1 MADVEIIKAKET
13 AIVHRRGK
21 RVEQL
26 RVAAYCRVST
36 DGDEQIESYNSQVRY
51 YTDLIQ
57 SKREWILVDIYA
69 DEAITG
75 TMVDRRDN
83 FIRMINDCMSGSIDM
98 IITKSIS
105 RFARNTLDVLKY
117 VRMLKD
123 KNIAIQ
129 FEEEN
134 INTLTMDGELLL
146 SILSAVYQQEVEN
159 TSANVKKG
167 LKMKMQRGELV
178 GFQGCMGYDYNA
190 DTKTITVNEEEAKVV
205 QYIFK
210 RYLEG
215 AGGSMIGKELEN
227 LEIRTKRGHTKW
239 TSSAILGIIKNE
251 KYKGDILMGKTFKVS
266 PITKR
271 RLPNFG
277 EEDKFYIREHHEPII
292 SAEIFAKAQEIR
304 HERNVGRNKG
314 PFPEGVR
321 LRVSH
326 RFTFSCM
333 IECGFCGGTLTRRS
347 WHSGSEYHKTIWQCV
362 VSTKKGKKFCPDSKG
377 ITEEAIEKAFVES
390 YRLTC
395 GNNKDILDE
404 FIERAKDS
412 LNDDTFDKEY
422 EKAQKDV
429 KAIELKINKLVDL
442 RLEGGIDKA
451 IYDEKYEKLLNQL
464 ETKKDYRDK
473 MAVAVS
479 KKKDT
484 EKRLMKFKQVLEQNR
499 VLDEFDP
506 NVFESIIEK
515 VIVGGIDEDGNKD
528 PAQLTFVY
536 KTGFSNQLDGR
547 NFKPERKNVKDKK
560 TDTNCKEQGVKS
572 LSSDS
577 GSSSIIYVD
586 DKSLVKLEEG
596 ELCSFSHNDEK
607 QMCSLSRDI
616 TCGVC
621 SVDRAEIV
629 LSHKVCRFT
638 NNFNMW
644 FMFP

>member
-1 MADVEIIKAKET
+1 MADVEIIKAKED
-13 AIVHRRGK
+13 AAVHRRGK
-21 RVEQL
+21 RLEQL

-36 DGDEQIESYNSQVRY
+36 DGDEQIESYNSQVRH
-51 YTDLIQ
+51 YTDLIK
-57 SKREWILVDIYA
+57 SKREWALVDIYA

-83 FIRMINDCMSGSIDM
+83 FIRMINDCMSGNIDM

-178 GFQGCMGYDYNA
+178 GFQGCMGYDYHA
-190 DTKTITVNEEEAKVV
+190 DTKAITVNEEESKVV

-215 AGGSMIGKELEN
+215 AGGSMIGQELEN
-227 LEIRTKRGHTKW
+227 MGVKTKRGHTKW

-251 KYKGDILMGKTFKVS
+251 KYKGDILMGKTFTVS
-266 PITKR
+266 PITKK
-271 RLPNFG
+271 RLYNFG

-292 SAEIFAKAQEIR
+292 SAEIFEKAQEIR

-321 LRVSH
+321 LRISH

-362 VSTKKGKKFCPDSKG
+362 VSTKKGKKYCPDSKG
-377 ITEEAIEKAFVES
+377 ITEEAIERAFVES

-395 GNNKDILDE
+395 GDNKDILGE

-442 RLEGGIDKA
+442 RLDGGIDKA
-451 IYDEKYEKLLNQL
+451 IYDEKYENLFKQL
-464 ETKKDYRDK
+464 ESKKDYRDK

-484 EKRLMKFKQVLEQNR
+484 EKRLMKFKQVLEQNS

-536 KTGFSNQLDGR
+536 KTGISNQLNGR
-547 NFKPERKNVKDKK
+547 NFRPERKNLKDKK
-560 TDTNCKEQGVKS
+560 TDTNSKEQGSKS
-572 LSSDS
+572 LSS
-577 GSSSIIYVD
+577 GLESSSIIYVD
-586 DKSLVKLEEG
+586 DKSLVKLGEG
-596 ELCSFSHNDEK
+596 ELCSFSHNDDK

-616 TCGVC
+616 TRGVRGL
-621 SVDRAEIV
+621 DREKKA
-629 LSHKVCRFT
+629 L
-638 NNFNMW
+638 N
-644 FMFP
+644 